1 MKKSLKGS
9 GPSRQEV
16 AKSLLERKKFAEN
29 DKRLGLKSLPERDA
43 AANSSTAK
51 NCSQTRVWL
60 KSYGVTFPDRRDF
73 TSSTSFCLSPNT
85 TEEEEEQL
93 CMAKQLSLGSIPF
106 DSGDNT
112 EHTKEV
118 AKILLSFKSSKE

>member
-9 GPSRQEV
+9 GPPRREIV
-16 AKSLLERKKFAEN
+16 KSLRERKKSAEN

-43 AANSSTAK
+43 GANSSTAE
-51 NCSQTRVWL
+51 NCSQTRVRL
-60 KSYGVTFPDRRDF
+60 ESYGVTFPDRRNF

-85 TEEEEEQL
+85 AEEEEEQL

-106 DSGDNT
+106 DNGDNT
-112 EHTKEV
+112 EQTKEV
-118 AKILLSFKSSKE
+118 ANILLSFKSSKE